1 MQQQQ
6 KTSNKGFYAKSKSYN
21 TQNYSHNT
29 DETPTYHGP
38 PYKQNNSY
46 KYSKN
51 KKYSNDNTNYQ
62 TSSEQYVQVGRTQ
75 NENHPQNSYRD
86 KWQHDKYNDDRHPP
100 ENTYNYPRNSRKN
113 KNKGD
118 SKRPDRQLYSAREK
132 HGPNDDAKSESTNI
146 ETLTSL
152 PNKEEPGNPES
163 TSLTSLN
170 DNIQETKLIHGD
182 TFENNEL
189 LIKTNMVKGM
199 LGIAEDKEETA
210 NEGDKSFLST
220 VSTAL
225 SERLKNQEEE
235 SILQHKLVLPVLPME
250 LLPKKPEPRILLQF
264 IIKSEHLQEKIR
276 ISEDEEDYEGIMDK
290 ICRNHNF
297 LGRMSLY
304 FKINFLKMICD
315 QQRENTQAETLL
327 QKYVDLNSKLVLY
340 DNRLREPHDS
350 IKPYLVSDQ
359 FVNYNMITMNTPPI
373 QHMHHMNMRNI
384 PGPPMY
390 GHMGHMKQ
398 NMNQG
403 AM

>member
-21 TQNYSHNT
+21 TQNYSYNT
-29 DETPTYHGP
+29 DETAPYHGP

-46 KYSKN
+46 KYPKN

-62 TSSEQYVQVGRTQ
+62 TSSEQYVQVGRSQ
-75 NENHPQNSYRD
+75 NENNPHNSYRD
-86 KWQHDKYNDDRHPP
+86 KWQHDKYTDDRQPP
-100 ENTYNYPRNSRKN
+100 ETTYNYPRNSRKN

-132 HGPNDDAKSESTNI
+132 HGPNDDAKSESTNT
-146 ETLTSL
+146 ETMTSL
-152 PNKEEPGNPES
+152 PNKEDSVNPES
-163 TSLTSLN
+163 TSLTNLN
-170 DNIQETKLIHGD
+170 DATQEVKLVHGD
-182 TFENNEL
+182 AFENNEL

-199 LGIAEDKEETA
+199 LGIAEDKEGNATE
-210 NEGDKSFLST
+210 EDKSFLST

-225 SERLKNQEEE
+225 SERLKNQEDENNKPVVPVE
-235 SILQHKLVLPVLPME
+235 LP
-250 LLPKKPEPRILLQF
+250 PKKTEPKMLIQF
-264 IIKSEHLQEKIR
+264 IIKSEHLHEKIR
-276 ISEDEEDYEGIMDK
+276 ISEDEEDYEGLMEK

-315 QQRENTQAETLL
+315 QQREKTQADVLL
-327 QKYVDLNSKLVLY
+327 QKYVDLNAKLVLY
-340 DNRLREPHDS
+340 DFKLREPHDS

-359 FVNYNMITMNTPPI
+359 FVNYNMIPMNAPPM
-373 QHMHHMNMRNI
+373 QQMHQMNMRNI
-384 PGPPMY
+384 PGPPIY

-403 AM
+403 TM